1 MDLTAF
7 AAGLMAQY
15 PVVTTVIL
23 IAGMII
29 PLASFV
35 ANLTPNKTDD
45 AVVAT
50 FAKVVNWLALNF
62 NINTDVGKKP

>member
-15 PVVTTVIL
+15 PILMTVITL
-23 IAGMII
+23 LGVTV
-29 PLASFV
+29 PLASVV

-45 AVVAT
+45 AVVAG

-62 NINTDVGKKP
+62 NINTNTGKK